1 MEVRESITDSV
12 DAELDRLISKRASQ
26 DRHPDPDEKEA
37 HYMESVRRFNAR
49 RRGVN
54 REAWVNFHRDQAAR
68 HRRNLAALVAHH
80 EREAERLQTT
90 EEWSV

>member
-1 MEVRESITDSV
+1 MDTV
-12 DAELDRLISKRASQ
+12 DAELDRMISRRASQ
-26 DRHPDPDEKEA
+26 DRTPDPTTLEA
-37 HYMESVRRFNAR
+37 SYVESVRLFNTR
-49 RRGVN
+49 VRGVN
-54 REAWVNFHRDQAAR
+54 REAWVNFHRDQAER

>member
-1 MEVRESITDSV
+1 MDTV
-12 DAELDRLISKRASQ
+12 DADLDRLVSKRASQ
-26 DRHPDPDEKEA
+26 DRRPDPDELEPSYA
-37 HYMESVRRFNAR
+37 DSVRRFNAR

-80 EREAERLQTT
+80 EREAERLKTT
-90 EEWSV
+90 NERKAV